1 MKNLFQ
7 KPAARTI
14 VEVRKDG
21 PLVVRGEI
29 TVIDGDGNEQ
39 KKGEVTVF
47 CRCGASAKKPYCDG
61 RHREAGFKG

>member
-7 KPAARTI
+7 KPAAGTV
-14 VEVRKDG
+14 VEILKDG
-21 PLVVRGEI
+21 PMVVRGEI
-29 TVIDGDGNEQ
+29 TVIEGENEQ
-39 KKGEVTVF
+39 KKGSVTVF